1 MIKTRVASSK
11 LNKRDVP
18 LHNTRLFY
26 VGVSIILL
34 NEQSIDFLNN
44 FHLWN
49 FGQFLEPIHS
59 NGNTM
64 TYNIV
69 RLLHDVGR
77 YVHVQVA
84 NRETM
89 IKLIF

>member
-1 MIKTRVASSK
+1 MFIMSYSCVGVRLVITVFSNFDSNRKAMIKTRVASSK

-44 FHLWN
+44 FHL
-49 FGQFLEPIHS
+49 
-59 NGNTM
+59 
-64 TYNIV
+64 
-69 RLLHDVGR
+69 
-77 YVHVQVA
+77 
-84 NRETM
+84 
-89 IKLIF
+89 